1 MINFSKKTAFILM
14 ISSLLSIIV
23 SLFMANWE
31 LVSQGSIY
39 KGLEFT
45 IVSFLLTIFFS
56 LNYIRILNQ
65 EKDASKSS

>member
-1 MINFSKKTAFILM
+1 
-14 ISSLLSIIV
+14 
-23 SLFMANWE
+23 MANWE